1 MKEIQTNLRRELNCA
16 IDAARAAGELVLRLR
31 PTLTKQAKADG
42 SVVTNADFASA
53 RLIRDRLITEF
64 PHDAVLTEED
74 TDDHSRLGFS
84 RCWIVDPID
93 GTTAY
98 VSGSDDFDI
107 YIALVENGVPVVA
120 VTHQPVTGMTIAA
133 AKSSGVWCNDA
144 ENWQAAGVPN
154 QQTPTVIVT
163 RHWLGAPANLQ
174 FIKDL
179 SQRID
184 AVAVRAATGISAR
197 SFLQP
202 GIDAIVGV
210 SVSDQPI
217 GAKEWDIA
225 PLDLIARESGG
236 WSSDLLGQPLIF
248 NKPTPQFPT
257 GLILARTPS
266 LGEKI
271 VAALRRNHLVK

>member
-1 MKEIQTNLRRELNCA
+1 MKEIQTRLRRELKCA
-16 IDAARAAGELVLRLR
+16 IDTARAAGELVLRLR
-31 PTLTKQAKADG
+31 PTLTKQTKADG

-53 RLIRDRLITEF
+53 QLIRDRLITEF

-74 TDDHSRLGFS
+74 TDDPSRLGFA

-133 AKSSGVWCNDA
+133 AKSSGVWFNDA
-144 ENWQAAGVPN
+144 ENWQAAAVPK

-174 FIKDL
+174 LIKDL

-257 GLILARTPS
+257 GLILARTPA

-271 VAALRRNHLVK
+271 VLAIARFNGV